1 MGGSTPTG
9 LHIQESYCKTPRSQG
24 TPSADPD
31 GGLVLRKTEVSDPT
45 RPDLGASWPQTERGL
60 TYWP

>member
-24 TPSADPD
+24 TPSTDPD

-45 RPDLGASWPQTERGL
+45 RPDLGASWP
-60 TYWP
+60 